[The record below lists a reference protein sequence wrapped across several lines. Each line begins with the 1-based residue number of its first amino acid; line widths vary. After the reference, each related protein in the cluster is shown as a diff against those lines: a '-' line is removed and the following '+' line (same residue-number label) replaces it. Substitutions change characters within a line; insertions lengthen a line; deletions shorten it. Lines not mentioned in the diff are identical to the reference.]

1 MGKRGSRKAQ
11 TRSQIQEILIYEGQF
26 LKRGLTLACVDE
38 AGRGALAGPLLVGAI
53 FVDDINIFFH
63 KECSFIRGDSKKLK
77 EEDRFLAFDTIKK
90 YFKYS
95 VGIATHQEI
104 DDIGIIKA
112 TKLAMKRA
120 LENLKDFDI
129 VLSDFIDLEDY
140 DCIAIT
146 KGDEK
151 SFCIRLASL
160 VAKAVRDKM
169 MIKYSSKYPFN
180 FDKHKGYGTKEHI
193 EEIKTFGLSDI
204 HRKSFCY
211 NILA

>member
-11 TRSQIQEILIYEGQF
+11 TRSQIQEILIYEHQF

-38 AGRGALAGPLLVGAI
+38 AGRGALAGPLVVGALLVDNIDI
-53 FVDDINIFFH
+53 FY
-63 KECSFIRGDSKKLK
+63 KEEFTFIKGDSKKLR
-77 EEDRFLAFDTIKK
+77 EEDRFLAFDIIKK

-104 DDIGIIKA
+104 DDFGITKA

-120 LENLKDFDI
+120 LEALKGFDI
-129 VLSDFIDLEDY
+129 VLSDFINLEDY
-140 DCIAIT
+140 DSLAIV

-151 SFCIRLASL
+151 SFGIRLASL
-160 VAKAVRDKM
+160 VAKATRDKM
-169 MIKYSSKYPFN
+169 MIDYASFFRPFS

-193 EEIKTFGLSDI
+193 KEIKDFGLSSI
-204 HRKSFCY
+204 HRRSFCY
-211 NILA
+211 NI

>member
-11 TRSQIQEILIYEGQF
+11 TRNQIQEILIYEGQF

-53 FVDDINIFFH
+53 FVDDINAFFQ

-95 VGIATHQEI
+95 VGITTHQEI
-104 DDIGIIKA
+104 DDIGIVKA

-120 LENLKDFDI
+120 LENLKNFDI

-169 MIKYSSKYPFN
+169 MIEYSSKYPFS

-193 EEIKTFGLSDI
+193 DEIKTFGLSDI
-204 HRKSFCY
+204 HRRSFCY
-211 NILA
+211 NI